1 MAVSS
6 DVGRRKKIE
15 GNEGIIMSSM
25 RLNKH
30 ITFFIGN
37 GFDINVGLHTKYS
50 DFYDVYIK
58 NHENDM
64 LAKGIKED
72 YNNWA
77 DLELALGKYTGEV
90 RVENEEFFWESE
102 GLLEQEL
109 KGYFRSQ
116 VTAIESLVFLKNEI
130 SSKMQ
135 ISLAKFYEDPPEN
148 HMNHFKD
155 ILNSTSC
162 DLEYSF
168 ITFNYTNVFDQ
179 CVNTM
184 RKNGIYYIESHKDYF
199 GREYKHKLGQVLHIH
214 GTIDN
219 EMVLGVNDER
229 QIANVRFRGNDLC
242 RKTLIKKETNR
253 SYGNTKVDR
262 TQKIIDD
269 SLIICIFGMSIG
281 ETDKMW
287 WQYITEWLRENQD
300 RMLVI
305 YVRDNKA
312 AAKYHIFTVQKKT
325 YEKFKKNASVPEK
338 VWEQIKDQ
346 ICVKVNANMFD
357 FRLV

>member
-6 DVGRRKKIE
+6 DVGFRKKIE
-15 GNEGIIMSSM
+15 GDKGIIMSSV
-25 RLNKH
+25 RPSKH

-37 GFDINVGLHTKYS
+37 GFDLNAGLHTKYR

-58 NHENDM
+58 NHKNDM
-64 LAKGIKED
+64 LANVIKKD

-77 DLELALGKYTGEV
+77 DLELALGKYTDEV
-90 RVENEEFFWESE
+90 GFEDEESFWESE

-116 VTAIESLVFLKNEI
+116 VTGIDPFVFIKNEI

-135 ISLAKFYEDPPEN
+135 LSLGKFYEDLPEN
-148 HMNHFKD
+148 HMKRFKY
-155 ILNSTSC
+155 ILNNTSC

-168 ITFNYTNVFDQ
+168 IIFNYTNVFDQ
-179 CVNTM
+179 CVDTM
-184 RKNGIYYIESHKDYF
+184 CKNGIYYIKSHKDYH
-199 GREYKHKLGQVLHIH
+199 GREYKHNLGKTLHIH
-214 GTIDN
+214 GTIDD
-219 EMVLGVNDER
+219 EMVLGVNDES

-242 RKTLIKKETNR
+242 RKTLIKKETNQN
-253 SYGNTKVDR
+253 YENTKVDR
-262 TQKIIDD
+262 TKRIIDD

-287 WQYITEWLRENQD
+287 WQYIAEWLREDQY

-305 YVRDNKA
+305 YVRNNKA
-312 AAKYHIFTVQKKT
+312 AATYHIFTAQKKT
-325 YEKFKKNASVPEK
+325 FEKFKKNVSVPEN

>member
-6 DVGRRKKIE
+6 DVGRHKKIK

-25 RLNKH
+25 RPNKH

-37 GFDINVGLHTKYS
+37 GFDINVGLHTKYR
-50 DFYDVYIK
+50 DFYDIYIK
-58 NHENDM
+58 KHKNDM
-64 LAKGIKED
+64 LANVIKED

-90 RVENEEFFWESE
+90 GLENEEFFWESE

-116 VTAIESLVFLKNEI
+116 VTAIEPFVFLENEI

-135 ISLAKFYEDPPEN
+135 ISLVKFYEDLPEN

-162 DLEYSF
+162 NLEYSF
-168 ITFNYTNVFDQ
+168 ITFNYTNVFEQ

-184 RKNGIYYIESHKDYF
+184 CKNGIYYIKSHKDYF
-199 GREYKHKLGQVLHIH
+199 GREYKHKLGEVLHIH
-214 GTIDN
+214 GTIDS
-219 EMVLGVNDER
+219 EMVLGVNDES

-242 RKTLIKKETNR
+242 RKTLIKEETNR

-287 WQYITEWLRENQD
+287 WQYIAEWLRENRD